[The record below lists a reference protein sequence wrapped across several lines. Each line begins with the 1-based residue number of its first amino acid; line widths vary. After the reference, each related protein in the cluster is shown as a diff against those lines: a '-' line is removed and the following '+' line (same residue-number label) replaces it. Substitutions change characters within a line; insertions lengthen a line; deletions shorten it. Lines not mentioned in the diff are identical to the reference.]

1 MTSKLNKIN
10 EIVLK
15 ICQLLSVILIFL
27 IIISTSVQVITRFL
41 LNSSLVGTEEV
52 SRYSFI
58 WASMLG
64 AGICVSRHSHA
75 NVSFLS
81 DILKGKFKLLQEVFV
96 QIMIGIMGVLLI
108 VQGYKMVQITLNQLS
123 PTLKVPMWI
132 IYLAIPIGGIIILF
146 GSICNMLNILSKVKH
161 GGEEE

>member
-10 EIVLK
+10 EKVLEF
-15 ICQLLSVILIFL
+15 CQLLSVILIFL
-27 IIISTSVQVITRFL
+27 IIISTSVQVITRFV

-64 AGICVSRHSHA
+64 AGICVSRYSHP
-75 NVSFLS
+75 NVSFLA
-81 DILKGKFKLLQEVFV
+81 DILKGKAKMLQELFV
-96 QIMIGIMGVLLI
+96 QIMIAIMGLILI
-108 VQGYKMVQITLNQLS
+108 VQGYNMVQITLNQFS

-132 IYLAIPIGGIIILF
+132 IYLAIPVGGIIIVF
-146 GSICNMLNILSKVKH
+146 GSICNMLNIMSKAKH
-161 GGEEE
+161 GGEEQ